1 MEKVNLMRKIAV
13 KLSKEFSSN
22 PSVIGILLSGSVAL
36 GKVHEKSDIDLIVI
50 HDGSF
55 RKDVKFIEGFKVEIW
70 NYPMDVFRDYF
81 ESERL
86 RNREDTWMWAGL
98 WINLLKNSI
107 ILFDRQNLL
116 HDWKWKAQN
125 WNWTIKEINGAVNY
139 SIKNLNVTRNFLS
152 KNSFFS
158 LISIRDASYCLCSAY
173 LMIFNRIPSIRP
185 KDFYQEFL
193 AIRDEV
199 GFSRLFTLINDLDD
213 LNESL
218 LHELIRELG
227 HWINKECKSKLRGP
241 YTEYMNTVN
250 LLRKRNFEAALLSAR
265 YASYWLCF
273 QILNNRGKRMKANLY
288 DSMNHIDA
296 LSSLKSSDEEFY
308 SFYKRIHFAGKWN
321 KTAIS
326 QVVNEFEFFLSDVM
340 RRVKC

>member
-116 HDWKWKAQN
+116 HDWKLKAKNWK
-125 WNWTIKEINGAVNY
+125 WSIKEINGAINY
-139 SIKNLNVTRNFLS
+139 SLSNFNVARKFLS
-152 KNSFFS
+152 EDYFFS
-158 LISIRDASYCLCSAY
+158 LVSIRDASYCLCSAY

-185 KDFYQEFL
+185 KDFYQEFQVVKDRT
-193 AIRDEV
+193 A
-199 GFSRLFTLINDLDD
+199 FSKLFTWINDLTN
-213 LNESL
+213 LNENL
-218 LHELIRELG
+218 LRELVRELG
-227 HWINKECKSKLRGP
+227 YWMERECKSKLRGP

-250 LLRKRNFEAALLSAR
+250 LLRKGNFEVALLSAR

-273 QILNNRGKRMKANLY
+273 QVLRNKGKQMKAKLY
-288 DSMNHIDA
+288 DSINHINT
-296 LSSLKSSDEEFY
+296 LSLLKSSAEVFY
-308 SFYKRIHFAGKWN
+308 SFYRRIHFADKWD
-321 KTAIS
+321 KIDIS
-326 QVVNEFEFFLSDVM
+326 QVINDFEYFLSDVM
-340 RRVKC
+340 RRAK